1 MRWHMGI
8 TIPTTWIQSTQVL
21 QFRLTPSLTVTQL
34 HGPWVRQSGP
44 PAQTVL
50 QGTAAQSCAFR
61 SAEELQCWDRMLNCG
76 EAGPVSPELTL

>member
-1 MRWHMGI
+1 MRWHMGV

-21 QFRLTPSLTVTQL
+21 QCRLTPGLTVTQL
-34 HGPWVRQSGP
+34 HGPWVKQLGP

-61 SAEELQCWDRMLNCG
+61 SAEELQCWDHMLHC
-76 EAGPVSPELTL
+76 EETGPVSPELTL